1 MPGGS
6 KLPDTAVYSKAQN
19 GEWAFDTDLRG
30 KVVISGVSAG
40 TTFSANITGTVDAH
54 LVGGTTNQ
62 DVRLA
67 AVSSII
73 VPVSGSV
80 TANFAQTSTRAVAVL
95 TTSGAS
101 GTVEVVAAGG
111 ANTKTEVR
119 GFSLCNEGANLRR
132 FELRFGTTGTAF
144 WRGSLAAA
152 GGAFNWN
159 LIGHYQ
165 ISANNKAIR
174 AYMNG
179 AGTATVTVYYRLK

>member
-6 KLPDTAVYSKAQN
+6 KLPSTSIYNKYQN
-19 GEWAFDTDLRG
+19 GEWAFDTELRA
-30 KVVISGVSAG
+30 KVVIAGVSAAV
-40 TTFSANITGTVDAH
+40 TFPGGGVSHVH

-67 AVSSII
+67 AVSSIV
-73 VPVSGSV
+73 VPVSGNV
-80 TANFAQTSTRAVAVL
+80 TANFAQTSTRGVAVL

-101 GTVEVVAAGG
+101 GTVEAVAAGG

-119 GFSLCNEGANLRR
+119 GFSICNEGANLRR

-144 WRGSLAAA
+144 WRGSLAAS

-159 LIGHYQ
+159 MIGHYQ

-179 AGTATVTVYYRLK
+179 AGTATVTVYYRYK